1 MFFRALLDVLLPPS
15 CLACRGTIAAGDSAR
30 LVCRLC
36 RSRLRA
42 PPAPWCERCG
52 APLLRT
58 GRAGPSQCL
67 ECIHWPAAVRAARA
81 AALLAPPADVM
92 VHQLKYR
99 GWRGLAEP
107 MAERMS
113 ALRLPDDAIVE
124 AELCVPVPTTLSRLR
139 TRGYNQAGLIADAY
153 ARRTRRRI
161 APLLERATARDTQ
174 THLQPAARAANVAG
188 AFRVRPG
195 AHALLQGAHV
205 LLIDDVLTTGATAG
219 ECAATLIAA
228 GARCTTVVTFAR
240 ALDVRRLTGT

>member
-1 MFFRALLDVLLPPS
+1 MILHSLLDVLLPPS
-15 CLACRGTIAAGDSAR
+15 CLACRGAITAGDSAR

-42 PPAPWCERCG
+42 LPAPWCERCG

-67 ECIHWPAAVRAARA
+67 ECIRWPPAVRAARA
-81 AALLAPPADVM
+81 AALLAPPADVL

-99 GWRGLAEP
+99 GWKGIAAIL
-107 MAERMS
+107 AERMA
-113 ALRLPDDAIVE
+113 ALRLPDDAREE
-124 AELCVPVPTTLSRLR
+124 AELCIPVPTTPQRLR
-139 TRGYNQAGLIADAY
+139 TRGYNQAELIADAY
-153 ARRTRRRI
+153 ARATDRRL
-161 APLLERATARDTQ
+161 APLLERTLARDTQ

-195 AHALLQGAHV
+195 ADALLHGAHV

-219 ECAATLIAA
+219 ECAATLVAA
-228 GARCTTVVTFAR
+228 GARCATVVTFAR
-240 ALDVRRLTGT
+240 ALDARRLTGT